1 MQNNQKIIAIFGA
14 GGFLGKYLMRE
25 LTKLDYRIKVATRN
39 PYLKG
44 YLKPL
49 GNPGQIEL
57 FKTNIF
63 NEEDV
68 RKVLQDCDFAINLVG
83 ILYETRKQKFN
94 QIHSQFPFLISQ
106 LCNELNIK
114 KLVHISALGIKEKH
128 SSKYMQSK
136 LQGEKNILENFSSS
150 IILRPSI
157 IFGPGEKFFN
167 TFATLAQ
174 FSPIIP
180 LIGGGKTK
188 FAPIY
193 VGDVVEA
200 ITKTLEFNNSKTKV
214 YELGGPEN
222 FSFKELMEILLKEIK
237 KQRFLVSI
245 QSLEKLKLSAKK
257 KAETLNLLVTSLSS
271 NLLKEKVTFDVV
283 LNMEVIEHVENP
295 EFFIDI
301 CSNLL
306 KNKGLMFCS
315 TINKNLKSYLFAI
328 LGAEYVM
335 QWLPKG
341 THDWN
346 KFIKPNELKKLFFNS
361 GLTIKD
367 TKGFVFNPLS
377 WGWELSKSDFTV
389 NYAVCATR

>member
-136 LQGEKNILENFSSS
+136 LQGEKNIKENFKPSV
-150 IILRPSI
+150 ILRPSVV
-157 IFGPGEKFFN
+157 FGPEDKFFN
-167 TFATLAQ
+167 TFASLAQ
-174 FSPIIP
+174 FSPILP
-180 LIGGGKTK
+180 LIGEGKTK
-188 FAPIY
+188 FSPIY
-193 VGDVVEA
+193 VGDVAKA
-200 ITKTLEFNNSKTKV
+200 IVKSLELNNSDCKI
-214 YELGGPEN
+214 YELGGPAN
-222 FSFKELMEILLKEIK
+222 YSFKELMNILLVEIK
-237 KQRFLVSI
+237 KKRFLLPLSFNIAKFQSYFLQMLPNPLLTPDQVELLKYNNIVTGEHPTLKDLGINGTTI
-245 QSLEKLKLSAKK
+245 QS
-257 KAETLNLLVTSLSS
+257 
-271 NLLKEKVTFDVV
+271 
-283 LNMEVIEHVENP
+283 I
-295 EFFIDI
+295 
-301 CSNLL
+301 
-306 KNKGLMFCS
+306 
-315 TINKNLKSYLFAI
+315 
-328 LGAEYVM
+328 
-335 QWLPKG
+335 LPKYIYRFRTG
-341 THDWN
+341 GQ
-346 KFIKPNELKKLFFNS
+346 F
-361 GLTIKD
+361 G
-367 TKGFVFNPLS
+367 
-377 WGWELSKSDFTV
+377 
-389 NYAVCATR
+389 